1 MLILMVYSASWYV
14 KDIPQYMYIQTLGR
28 NLWVGCLSED
38 VSNCVGVSCEGVY
51 TGLCP
56 HVPHTSSGVPPS
68 SQQHIDGRVQG
79 EAVHTTEVTMVVTYY
94 LRDTE
99 TERRGGGG
107 GRETEAMRN
116 WKGNI
121 IILTHALVTV
131 ATISLFAFNCFVG
144 LVLALV

>member
-1 MLILMVYSASWYV
+1 
-14 KDIPQYMYIQTLGR
+14 MYIQTLGG

-99 TERRGGGG
+99 TERRGG
-107 GRETEAMRN
+107 RE
-116 WKGNI
+116 
-121 IILTHALVTV
+121 
-131 ATISLFAFNCFVG
+131 
-144 LVLALV
+144 